1 MDFLH
6 LFGVLACFL
15 LALFVVQI
23 VRICLSDCDLQLR
36 GSKLKPAYFD
46 KKNVWVV
53 GASGAIGEALCH
65 RLSSLGTNLI
75 LSGLP
80 NEMDRLESIRDSLER
95 PQNVRILPLDL
106 CDSES
111 LPMKTQEAVK
121 AFGHI
126 DILLLTAGILQ
137 FGFFVGVPES
147 IDRKVFEVVFF
158 GQRRLIQTVL
168 PDMMNRK
175 CGHIVAVSSA
185 TGKIGNVLCTSYS
198 AAKFALTG
206 LLETLREEIHDS
218 GVNIT
223 TVFPGGVNTPM
234 LQAALLNDG
243 KTLTGKNPVD
253 THLFKKRA
261 KQYNMT
267 ADRCAELTL
276 VAASNQYEE
285 SWMGKLP
292 ILPSLYLRQYCPWLY
307 VVFYR
312 HLISKFV
319 IAEFEHLI

>member
-206 LLETLREEIHDS
+206 LLETLREEIHGS
-218 GVNIT
+218 GVKIT
-223 TVFPGGVNTPM
+223 TIIPGGV
-234 LQAALLNDG
+234 QSSIFISSLLNDG
-243 KTLTGKNPVD
+243 RKFADKNPEFVK
-253 THLFKKRA
+253 LSKE
-261 KQYNMT
+261 QPSPQCIT
-267 ADRCAELTL
+267 ADRCADLIL
-276 VAASNQYEE
+276 IAASNQLEE
-285 SWMGKLP
+285 AWMSKLA
-292 ILPSLYLRQYCPWLY
+292 LLASLYLRQYCPSLY
-307 VVFYR
+307 VYLSHR
-312 HLISKFV
+312 ISRGV
-319 IAEFEHLI
+319 IDSFKDKI